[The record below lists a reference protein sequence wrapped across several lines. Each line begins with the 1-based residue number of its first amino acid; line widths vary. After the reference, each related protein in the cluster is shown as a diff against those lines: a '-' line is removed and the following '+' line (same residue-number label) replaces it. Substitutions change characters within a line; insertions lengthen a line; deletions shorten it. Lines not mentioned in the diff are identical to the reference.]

1 MSAQLGFDIIEVLKA
16 LAIGLLFLVAG
27 KALITSLVA
36 LVLSGVV
43 GFKTLLSKKD
53 SPTVITGHG
62 HEQYDHGHGHE
73 SWGGYARSI
82 DIQLP
87 EHLKQE

>member
-1 MSAQLGFDIIEVLKA
+1 MSAQSEFDITEVLKA
-16 LAIGLLFLVAG
+16 LAIGFLFLVAG
-27 KALITSLVA
+27 KALVTSLVA
-36 LVLSGVV
+36 LVLSGIV

-53 SPTVITGHG
+53 SPTIISGHS
-62 HEQYDHGHGHE
+62 HEQIDHGHGHE

-87 EHLKQE
+87 EHLKNE